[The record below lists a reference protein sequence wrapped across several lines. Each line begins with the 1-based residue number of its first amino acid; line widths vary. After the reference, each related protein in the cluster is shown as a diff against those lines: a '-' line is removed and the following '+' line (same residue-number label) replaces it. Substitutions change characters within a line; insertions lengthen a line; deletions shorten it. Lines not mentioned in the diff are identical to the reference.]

1 MPWLDTW
8 ETSEYDLFES
18 IICISLSP
26 LPHSLR
32 TLIAGAAAR
41 LASGVLGLHKKYF
54 TTTCTNKTTRK
65 KLKAKVKH
73 VKTTKRWYL
82 VGIMITWMC
91 AKSKG
96 DKMVIRRKDEL
107 WWTEGSSDLMML
119 AHLQYPLDF
128 VLPSMLTRYTSI
140 CLLVSRRSNPPS
152 TWKTQAGSHGLRN
165 RAQWGP
171 EMGRHWCDSSS
182 FRPSMMMHIEVS
194 IRHRYGIIIVM

>member
-1 MPWLDTW
+1 MLWLDTW

-41 LASGVLGLHKKYF
+41 LASGVLGLHKKYS

-73 VKTTKRWYL
+73 VKTTKRWDL

-96 DKMVIRRKDEL
+96 DKKKGR
-107 WWTEGSSDLMML
+107 TMMNWRI
-119 AHLQYPLDF
+119 QWLDDACTF
-128 VLPSMLTRYTSI
+128 TVSTRLRFAEYAALTRYTFSF
-140 CLLVSRRSNPPS
+140 LVSRRSNPPS
-152 TWKTQAGSHGLRN
+152 STWKTHS
-165 RAQWGP
+165 
-171 EMGRHWCDSSS
+171 GRQPWPSQPSSM
-182 FRPSMMMHIEVS
+182 RPCG
-194 IRHRYGIIIVM
+194 YGKTLMWFQ